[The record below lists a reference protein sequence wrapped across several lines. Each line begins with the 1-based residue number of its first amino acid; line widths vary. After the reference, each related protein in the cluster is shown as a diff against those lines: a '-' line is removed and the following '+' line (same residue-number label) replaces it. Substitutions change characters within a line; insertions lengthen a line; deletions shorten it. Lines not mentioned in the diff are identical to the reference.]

1 MVNEILL
8 KETQEVSAAREV
20 PQFLDYDYDNKDL
33 YQVEMIIIEDI
44 KENFNDVSVHL
55 NAKRRINM
63 RLKIKNI

>member
-1 MVNEILL
+1 MNEILL

-63 RLKIKNI
+63 GLKIKNI